1 MYDGVLLV
9 MELNVYFVYDCSQMG
24 PAMKHGLSVWN
35 RTISEPFVLM
45 TRLKNVILAGQL
57 QDK

>member
-1 MYDGVLLV
+1 
-9 MELNVYFVYDCSQMG
+9 MELNVWYFLYDCSQMG
-24 PAMKHGLSVWN
+24 PAMKRGLLVWN

>member
-1 MYDGVLLV
+1 
-9 MELNVYFVYDCSQMG
+9 MELNVYFLYDCSQMG
-24 PAMKHGLSVWN
+24 PAVKHGLSVWN
-35 RTISEPFVLM
+35 QTISEPFVLM